1 MLILEY
7 VGYHTTKGISSGTE
21 DVFLQT
27 MDMVSHVGLF
37 RQVFGTM
44 TVLSLCAIRFYLKS
58 FYWFIV
64 QVDDEYEYGYC
75 TRWIMNK

>member
-27 MDMVSHVGLF
+27 MDMVTHVGLF

-44 TVLSLCAIRFYLKS
+44 TVLSLCAIRFYLKG
-58 FYWFIV
+58 FFIGLLYKWMMNMNMDIV
-64 QVDDEYEYGYC
+64 QDG
-75 TRWIMNK
+75 